1 MLDGYQSNG
10 ERYEECCNAK
20 IFGCK
25 LDDVG
30 QRYRGAE
37 GGSIS
42 PEDTWGLSELQAKLG
57 DGWKEEK
64 ICLETL
70 AL

>member
-25 LDDVG
+25 LDDLG

-37 GGSIS
+37 GSSIS
-42 PEDTWGLSELQAKLG
+42 PEDTGGLSELQAELG
-57 DGWKEEK
+57 YG
-64 ICLETL
+64 
-70 AL
+70 